1 MKIAES
7 IIQSIIFGS
16 THSYKKL
23 TPEGITFEWLLQEAY
38 TAERLQGKSWTVIFN
53 HLLIAQL

>member
-7 IIQSIIFGS
+7 IMQSIIFGAS
-16 THSYKKL
+16 HSYQKT
-23 TPEGITFEWLLQEAY
+23 TPEGIVFEWLLQETY

-53 HLLIAQL
+53 HLKIEN